1 MWDRLAGKYGVEL
14 IERDGTFIARK
25 DSLETKSEIVGNKVV
40 VSINTKPYS
49 IILQPA
55 EDGVVNTIYLG
66 KLPVMQVRY
75 AIQPQGFADKI
86 TCIAK
91 GLALL
96 LTLLIL
102 LLHPLLLLVDIAVL
116 LIGPL
121 IVLLNC
127 L

>member
-25 DSLETKSEIVGNKVV
+25 DSLETTSKIVGNKVV
-40 VSINTKPYS
+40 VSMNTKPYS

-86 TCIAK
+86 ICIAK
-91 GLALL
+91 GLTLL
-96 LTLLIL
+96 VTLLIL